1 MAQNL
6 LVITQGQMRWER
18 PGVSYSEERV
28 MRSRTLGL
36 VLFGVLATWLDAGA
50 TPIQWAGNGHWYDAV
65 AVPGNVNWVEANA
78 LASSSSYVGLS
89 GHLVTITS
97 AEENAFVATAF
108 PAASGSSSL
117 FGYWLG
123 GRQYGQGPFQW
134 VTGEVFSFTN
144 WNVGEPSD
152 VAPDEGIHFYGR
164 GTVGLWNDASVTG
177 WQFPG
182 YIVEYEQ
189 SSQVPEPGTLA
200 LLGLGLAGLGLSR
213 RRKAN

>member
-1 MAQNL
+1 MTISRASIWVVGTL
-6 LVITQGQMRWER
+6 LCSLQGA
-18 PGVSYSEERV
+18 
-28 MRSRTLGL
+28 L
-36 VLFGVLATWLDAGA
+36 A

-65 AVPGNVNWVEANA
+65 AVPGNINWVDANA

-97 AEENAFVATAF
+97 AQENAFVATTF

-134 VTGEVFSFTN
+134 VTGEAFSFTN
-144 WNVGEPSD
+144 WNAGEPND
-152 VAPDEGIHFYGR
+152 LAPDEGIHFYGR

-182 YIVEYEQ
+182 FIVEYEQ
-189 SSQVPEPGTLA
+189 SSQVPEPGSFG
-200 LLGLGLAGLGLSR
+200 LLGLGLLGLGVT
-213 RRKAN
+213 RRKA

>member
-1 MAQNL
+1 MKISRASIWVVGTL
-6 LVITQGQMRWER
+6 LCSLQGA
-18 PGVSYSEERV
+18 V
-28 MRSRTLGL
+28 
-36 VLFGVLATWLDAGA
+36 A

-65 AVPGNVNWVEANA
+65 AVPANVNWVDANA

-97 AEENAFVATAF
+97 AQENAFLATTF

-134 VTGEVFSFTN
+134 VTGEAFSFTN
-144 WNVGEPSD
+144 WNVGEPND
-152 VAPDEGIHFYGR
+152 AAPDEGIHFYGR

-200 LLGLGLAGLGLSR
+200 LLGLGLVGLGVSR
-213 RRKAN
+213 RRKA